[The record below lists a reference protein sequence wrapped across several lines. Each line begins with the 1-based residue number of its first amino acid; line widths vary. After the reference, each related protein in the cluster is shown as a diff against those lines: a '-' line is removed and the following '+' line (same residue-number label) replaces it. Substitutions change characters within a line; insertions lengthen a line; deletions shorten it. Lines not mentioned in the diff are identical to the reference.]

1 MADIGIVMLDNRIPR
16 PPGDAGNPASFEFP
30 VAMAVTAGA
39 GTRQVVENSAAGLL
53 PAFTATATELA
64 GSGVSA
70 LTTCC
75 GFLALFQRELA
86 DSLEIPVATSS
97 LLQVPLVLMT
107 LRGDQRV
114 CVLTANASSLSDDHL
129 RAVGIGPDLRPR
141 VHLAGIEHTEHFYP
155 VLAGDTEDLEPAR
168 AEAELVDVALAAVA
182 EHPEIGAFVV
192 ECTNMPPYSAA
203 VKQATGRPVWDALS
217 LIGWLRAGVARC

>member
-16 PPGDAGNPASFEFP
+16 PHGDAGNPASFDFP

-39 GTRQVVENSAAGLL
+39 GTRRVVEDSAAGLL
-53 PAFTATATELA
+53 PAVTATATELA

-75 GFLALFQRELA
+75 GFLALFQRQLA

-97 LLQVPLVLMT
+97 LLQVPLVLLA
-107 LRGDQRV
+107 LRSDQSV
-114 CVLTANASSLSDDHL
+114 CVLTANSATLSDDHL
-129 RAVGIGPDLRPR
+129 RAVGVGPDLRPR

-155 VLAGDTEDLEPAR
+155 VLTGDVDELDPAR

-182 EHPEIGAFVV
+182 EHPEIGAFVL
-192 ECTNMPPYSAA
+192 ECTNMPPYTAA
-203 VKQATGRPVWDALS
+203 LKKATGWPVWDALS
-217 LIGWLRAGVARC
+217 LIGWLRAGV